1 MVGHYNSDKFEART
15 LYVVWLLICNEVSA
29 IQIKSCRIISALI
42 FKQALIFKPCLSISF
57 LLVQLAKPMKPRHA
71 AEDSK
76 ATVGSM
82 RSTTGSV
89 SL

>member
-15 LYVVWLLICNEVSA
+15 LYVVWLLICDEVSA
-29 IQIKSCRIISALI
+29 IQIKSCRIIS
-42 FKQALIFKPCLSISF
+42 ALIFKPCLSISF